1 MERFQSGE
9 IIRLALVSLFVLYS
23 LARIRQNYFRETS
36 CIPLLAPLLLFPRA
50 NALTPTSLSTFAFQ
64 SWSEQKT
71 INAGLVISLI
81 RMLVGGAGSGKMANQ
96 KALLVSGVT
105 RCLIELGLASNAP
118 MVVKSQVSA
127 KSFSIIKFR

>member
-1 MERFQSGE
+1 MERIEPSECDVSPHNPFELASLTSGW
-9 IIRLALVSLFVLYS
+9 
-23 LARIRQNYFRETS
+23 QNYFRETS

-50 NALTPTSLSTFAFQ
+50 NALTPTSLSAFAFQ

-71 INAGLVISLI
+71 INAGLVISLV

-96 KALLVSGVT
+96 KALLVSGVS

-118 MVVKSQVSA
+118 VVVKSQVGRP
-127 KSFSIIKFR
+127 FR